1 MVGRLKTDVHKIYDN
16 IMIDYIRRDFIE
28 GIIDIDNTVGHFI
41 PHHPVYK
48 DSTTTPIHIVYD
60 CSYKANSQPSLNDCL
75 NTGPKLINDLVE
87 ILVRFR
93 CHNVGFVSD
102 IEKAFLNIQL
112 DSTDRDYTRFFG
124 LSDPDDP
131 DSTFDVN
138 RFKAILFGSVSSPF
152 ILNSVVKHLLE
163 EKHSSI
169 TEDLQTN
176 IYVDNIV
183 SGTNSESEAIS
194 YYKSAVATLQEGG
207 FNLRSWSSN
216 NSNLRALSTH
226 DNKHDDNISIKVLG
240 MMWHTDSDT
249 LTLRPTQ
256 PPHLD
261 IHVGS

>member
-1 MVGRLKTDVHKIYDN
+1 M
-16 IMIDYIRRDFIE
+16 
-28 GIIDIDNTVGHFI
+28 
-41 PHHPVYK
+41 
-48 DSTTTPIHIVYD
+48 
-60 CSYKANSQPSLNDCL
+60 
-75 NTGPKLINDLVE
+75 VE

-112 DSTDRDYTRFFG
+112 DSTDGDYTRFFW

-131 DSTFDVN
+131 DSTFDVY
-138 RFKAILFGSVSSPF
+138 RFKAILFGSVSFPF

-169 TEDLQTN
+169 TEDLQKN

-207 FNLRSWSSN
+207 FYLRSWSSN
-216 NSNLRALSTH
+216 NSNLRAFPTH
-226 DNKHDDNISIKVLG
+226 HNKHDDNISIKVLG

-249 LTLRPTQ
+249 LTLRPWKQ
-256 PPHLD
+256 AVRNRECLFGWD
-261 IHVGS
+261 S